1 MKRIAK
7 FSLITFLVLIGLT
20 FVGAVLTMSFASMLP
35 SDVTITTLGDTVSV
49 SEIPSLGILAWVFA
63 LLAVW
68 FAYFV
73 ALCAVGF
80 AMFVTAGILAFTAFV
95 MLSPFI
101 LIGLIVWWFMRRKP
115 APPAPP
121 APTID
126 APPAGAG
133 A

>member
-1 MKRIAK
+1 MKRLAK
-7 FSLITFLVLIGLT
+7 FSLITFLLLVGVT
-20 FVGAVLTMSFASMLP
+20 FVAALLTMSFASLLP
-35 SDVTITTLGDTVSV
+35 SDITITTLGDSVTV

-80 AMFVTAGILAFTAFV
+80 AMFVTAGILVFTAFV

-101 LIGLIVWWFMRRKP
+101 LIGLIVWWVMRRKP
-115 APPAPP
+115 AAPRPPAP
-121 APTID
+121 ALK
-126 APPAGAG
+126 APPASAG